1 LACAVL
7 LLVLYPPL
15 TAHRS
20 PLTSSGILA
29 AQEPE
34 RPPAD
39 TTSPPDT
46 TVHDSTTLADSVAAR
61 VRDSLGVRADS
72 SRLQRYL
79 AAAALERERV
89 PAPDRVDLPGP
100 LPAASRIILTR
111 DSLDWAHASTCC
123 SACLGCTSGAAA
135 GMASRS
141 TPTTRPVG
149 RRR

>member
-1 LACAVL
+1 VVSRERACSRLRGARGLACAVL

-20 PLTSSGILA
+20 PLASSGILA

-79 AAAALERERV
+79 AAATESARV
-89 PAPDRVDLPGP
+89 VE
-100 LPAASRIILTR
+100 S
-111 DSLDWAHASTCC
+111 
-123 SACLGCTSGAAA
+123 
-135 GMASRS
+135 
-141 TPTTRPVG
+141 
-149 RRR
+149 